1 MLKQSSYLIQVNT
14 AEGPVRGAAEEGLA
28 IFRGVPFASPP
39 IGSLRFKAPMPP
51 AVRSEVLDATAPAAI
66 CPQLPS
72 RLSVVLGE
80 QGGRHDEDCLQLTIW
95 SPLPVTKR
103 RPVVVW
109 IHGGA
114 FGSGGGA
121 LPWYD
126 GTKLAREND
135 IVVVALNY
143 RLGALGFLCRPGL
156 VDGNMG
162 LLDQIRALEWLKENV
177 ASFGGDPEQITVM
190 GQSAGGISIAC
201 MLALPAAR
209 ALFRRA
215 ICFSG
220 GLGLPLMPNPTAVGN
235 RFCEILGVDPD
246 SRDALEKLQ
255 QLSVSAI
262 LDAQLRLMRETPRK
276 PGDAAPIFL
285 PAPVLG
291 LPPDPAFD
299 AAVKAGAGSIDALIG
314 TTAEE
319 MRVFQG
325 FDPRLVDLK
334 SEDLPAVAE
343 GLFGAAGAARIE
355 RAYRA
360 RPGATPTQLFTDC
373 YTEWMTQGVRR
384 LAVAVAEGGGNAWLC
399 RFDWSAPGSG
409 LGACHCLDL
418 PFVFGTFDAFEN
430 ASMLAG
436 ADRSSTEALSR
447 VIRSAIGRFVRTGS
461 PAGADLPEWPPL
473 TAEKPVLL
481 ALGSTIH
488 HGWFDW
494 RSAQ

>member
-1 MLKQSSYLIQVNT
+1 MSKPARLIQVNT
-14 AEGPVRGAAEEGLA
+14 AEGPVRGAAEDGLA
-28 IFRGVPFASPP
+28 IFRGVPFARPP
-39 IGSLRFKAPMPP
+39 IGSLRFKAPVPP
-51 AVRSEVLDATAPAAI
+51 AVRSEVLDATATAAI

-72 RLSVVLGE
+72 RLSVALGE
-80 QGGRHDEDCLQLTIW
+80 QGGHHDEDCLTLTIW
-95 SPLPVTKR
+95 SPLPVNGS

-126 GTKLAREND
+126 GTKLARDND

-162 LLDQIRALEWLKENV
+162 LLDQIRALEWLEDNIRN
-177 ASFGGDPEQITVM
+177 FGGDPAQITLM

-201 MLALPAAR
+201 LLALPAAR
-209 ALFRRA
+209 KLFHRA
-215 ICFSG
+215 ICLSG

-235 RFCEILGVDPD
+235 RFCEILGIDPD
-246 SRDALEKLQ
+246 SRGALERLQKLP
-255 QLSVSAI
+255 VAEI
-262 LDAQLRLMRETPRK
+262 LDAQLRLMWETPRK

-291 LPPDPAFD
+291 LPADQAFD
-299 AAVKAGAGSIDALIG
+299 DAVKAGAGSIDVLMG

-325 FDPRLVDLK
+325 FDPRLVDLE

-343 GLFGAAGAARIE
+343 GLFGTSGSSRIDQ
-355 RAYRA
+355 AYRA
-360 RPGATPTQLFTDC
+360 RPGATPTQLFTDA
-373 YTEWMTQGVRR
+373 YTEWLTQGVRR
-384 LAVAVAEGGGNAWLC
+384 LAVAVAEGGGKAWLF
-399 RFDWSAPGSG
+399 RFDWSAPDSG

-418 PFVFGTFDAFEN
+418 PFVFGTFDAFEG
-430 ASMLAG
+430 ARMLAG
-436 ADRSSTEALSR
+436 ADRSSMEALSR

-461 PAGADLPEWPPL
+461 PAGADLPEWPSL
-473 TAEKPVLL
+473 TADKPVLL

-494 RSAQ
+494 RSVE